1 MTALICVWKPRISSY
16 YHTCRGRKCH
26 WAVGRSVAWRHFKG
40 TCDRAGLLAFF
51 FRIYANQKPRKD
63 SIGYGHSSGK
73 PGCGARVQEHR
84 HAPEIGPK
92 SGVRGQDRSLLRS
105 RSGRSHAILPAP
117 TNLFQS
123 DIHSLNSFS
132 IVLRFVNSYQWAAR
146 FIVCYCIR
154 CTNHRKTLTGQSHD
168 VLLWKGMGDTPKKTS
183 ESNSKCFICSS
194 IPTSKKQGLCIWK
207 NFHRFSRSHLIFGRI
222 WREKYDKA
230 PICLFAD
237 SVSTVNQVR

>member
-1 MTALICVWKPRISSY
+1 MSDIAPRNATRLHRTPFPTTLCWFVTNAAAAMLVKRTYLYPFAQELNSFV
-16 YHTCRGRKCH
+16 CK
-26 WAVGRSVAWRHFKG
+26 
-40 TCDRAGLLAFF
+40 
-51 FRIYANQKPRKD
+51 
-63 SIGYGHSSGK
+63 IGYGHSSGK

-84 HAPEIGPK
+84 HAPEIGHK
-92 SGVRGQDRSLLRS
+92 AGVRGQDRSLLRS

-123 DIHSLNSFS
+123 EIHSLNSFS
-132 IVLRFVNSYQWAAR
+132 TVLRFVNSYQWAAR

-222 WREKYDKA
+222 WREKIRQGHQFA
-230 PICLFAD
+230 CLP
-237 SVSTVNQVR
+237 TVFPPNQVR